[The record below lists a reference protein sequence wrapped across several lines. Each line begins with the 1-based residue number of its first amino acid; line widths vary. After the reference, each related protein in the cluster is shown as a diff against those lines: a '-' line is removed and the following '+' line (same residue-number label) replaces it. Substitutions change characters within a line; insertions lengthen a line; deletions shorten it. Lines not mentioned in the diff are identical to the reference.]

1 MKHFTTLFTMA
12 LVLCCSIA
20 TAQNTPNTRTI
31 TTDYPFT
38 VTTDAA
44 NPVLYFIF
52 SGRDSQG
59 GADKSY
65 VFQNSIPWGDT
76 EYKLQI
82 MRKDDRNFP
91 DQLWYFM
98 EGEDGLMIISLE
110 GHRMITVASTTDG
123 TKCIQMQT
131 AEERTNAY
139 YTWKLDLTDDCYAF
153 KTSDEKTYLSHN
165 GNWATSGAQMGLY
178 NANGHDDEGSRV
190 FFQALPLE
198 DYPAG
203 IIPTIAPKQVKGIY
217 TLTGLR
223 INSITSP
230 GIYII
235 DGKKVVVSNPHM

>member
-1 MKHFTTLFTMA
+1 MKQFTLFTMA

-20 TAQNTPNTRTI
+20 TAQNAPNTKTV

-59 GADKSY
+59 GAEKRY
-65 VFQNSIPWGDT
+65 VFQNSIPWKDT

-82 MRKDDRNFP
+82 MTQDPRNVP

-123 TKCIQMQT
+123 AKKIQMQT

-139 YTWKLDLTDDCYAF
+139 YTWKLDLTDGCYAF
-153 KTSDEKTYLSHN
+153 KTSDDKSYLSHN
-165 GNWATSGAQMGLY
+165 GNWASAGAQMGLY
-178 NANGHDDEGSRV
+178 NANAAQDEGSRV
-190 FFQALPLE
+190 FFEALPVE
-198 DYPAG
+198 NYPAG
-203 IIPTIAPKQVKGIY
+203 ITAPTATQQTETIY
-217 TLTGLR
+217 TITGQR
-223 INSITSP
+223 INSITTP

-235 DGKKVVVSNPHM
+235 NGKKVVIK

>member
-1 MKHFTTLFTMA
+1 MKQFTLFTMA

-20 TAQNTPNTRTI
+20 TAQNAPNTKTV

-59 GADKSY
+59 GTAPTY
-65 VFQNSIPWGDT
+65 VFQNSIPWRDT

-82 MRKDDRNFP
+82 MTQDPRNIP

-123 TKCIQMQT
+123 AKKIQMQT

-139 YTWKLDLTDDCYAF
+139 YTWKLDLTDGCYAF
-153 KTSDEKTYLSHN
+153 KTSDDKSYLSHN
-165 GNWATSGAQMGLY
+165 GNWASAGAQMGLY
-178 NANGHDDEGSRV
+178 NANAAQDEGSRV
-190 FFQALPLE
+190 FFEALPVE
-198 DYPAG
+198 NYPAG
-203 IIPTIAPKQVKGIY
+203 ITAPTATQQTETIY
-217 TLTGLR
+217 TITGQR
-223 INSITSP
+223 INSITTP

-235 DGKKVVVSNPHM
+235 NGKKVVIK

>member
-59 GADKSY
+59 GAEKSY

-82 MRKDDRNFP
+82 MRQDPRNFP

-123 TKCIQMQT
+123 AKKIQMQT

-139 YTWKLDLTDDCYAF
+139 YTWKLDLTDGCYAF
-153 KTSDEKTYLSHN
+153 KTSDDKSYLSHN
-165 GNWATSGAQMGLY
+165 GNWASAGAQMGLY
-178 NANGHDDEGSRV
+178 NANGAQDEGSRV
-190 FFQALPLE
+190 FFEALPVE
-198 DYPAG
+198 KYPTG
-203 IIPTIAPKQVKGIY
+203 ITAPTATAATEAIY
-217 TLTGLR
+217 TITGQR
-223 INSITSP
+223 INSITTP

-235 DGKKVVVSNPHM
+235 HGKKVVIK

>member
-1 MKHFTTLFTMA
+1 MKHFTLFTMA
-12 LVLCCSIA
+12 LALCCSIA
-20 TAQNTPNTRTI
+20 TAQSTSNTRAI

-52 SGRDSQG
+52 SGRDSKG
-59 GADKSY
+59 GTEKSY

-82 MRKDDRNFP
+82 MRQDPRNFP

-123 TKCIQMQT
+123 AKKIQMQT

-139 YTWKLDLTDDCYAF
+139 YTWKLDYTDGCYAF
-153 KTSDEKTYLSHN
+153 QTSDGKTFLSHN
-165 GNWATSGAQMGLY
+165 GNWATAKATMGLY
-178 NANGHDDEGSRV
+178 NANGAQDEGSRV
-190 FFQALPLE
+190 FFEAVNAE
-198 DYPAG
+198 NTG
-203 IIPTIAPKQVKGIY
+203 IINLPAAEQTKVIY
-217 TLTGLR
+217 NLAGQR
-223 INSITSP
+223 VNSITTP

-235 DGKKVVVSNPHM
+235 NGKKVVIK

>member
-1 MKHFTTLFTMA
+1 MKKITLFLLTMVMYCTMA
-12 LVLCCSIA
+12 I
-20 TAQNTPNTRTI
+20 AQNSSYTRAI
-31 TTDYPFT
+31 TTDYPFEL
-38 VTTDAA
+38 TTDASK
-44 NPVLYFIF
+44 PVLYFIF
-52 SGRDSQG
+52 SGRDSKG
-59 GADKSY
+59 GTELTY

-82 MRKDDRNFP
+82 MRKDPRNFP

-110 GHRMITVASTTDG
+110 GHRMITVASTTDD

-165 GNWATSGAQMGLY
+165 GNWATSAAQMGLY
-178 NANGHDDEGSRV
+178 NANGHNDEGSRV
-190 FFQALPLE
+190 FFRALPIE
-198 DYPAG
+198 DYPVG
-203 IIPTIAPKQVKGIY
+203 IISTVAPQQVKGIY

-230 GIYII
+230 GLYII
-235 DGKKVVVSNPHM
+235 DGKKVVVSNPRM

>member
-1 MKHFTTLFTMA
+1 MKQFTLFTMA

-20 TAQNTPNTRTI
+20 TAQNAPNTKTV

-59 GADKSY
+59 GAEKRY

-82 MRKDDRNFP
+82 MTQDPRNFP

-123 TKCIQMQT
+123 AKKIQMQT

-139 YTWKLDLTDDCYAF
+139 YTWKLDLTDGCYAF
-153 KTSDEKTYLSHN
+153 KTSDDKSYLSHN
-165 GNWATSGAQMGLY
+165 GNWASAGAQMGLY
-178 NANGHDDEGSRV
+178 NANGAQDEGSRV
-190 FFQALPLE
+190 FFEALPVE
-198 DYPAG
+198 NYPAG
-203 IIPTIAPKQVKGIY
+203 MTSLTATEQKESIY
-217 TLTGLR
+217 TLTGQR
-223 INSITSP
+223 IKSIITP

-235 DGKKVVVSNPHM
+235 NGKKVVINAQNL

>member
-1 MKHFTTLFTMA
+1 MKHFTLFTMA
-12 LVLCCSIA
+12 LALCCSIA
-20 TAQNTPNTRTI
+20 TAQSTSNTRAI

-59 GADKSY
+59 GTAPTY

-82 MRKDDRNFP
+82 MRQDPRNFP

-123 TKCIQMQT
+123 AKKIQMQT
-131 AEERTNAY
+131 AEERTNKY
-139 YTWKLDLTDDCYAF
+139 YTWKLDLTSGCYAF
-153 KTSDEKTYLSHN
+153 KTSDGKSYLSHY
-165 GNWATSGAQMGLY
+165 GNWTTGGPQMGLY
-178 NANGHDDEGSRV
+178 NANGAQDEGSRL
-190 FFQALPLE
+190 FFEALPIE

-203 IIPTIAPKQVKGIY
+203 ITAPTATQQAEAIYNIAGQ
-217 TLTGLR
+217 R
-223 INSITSP
+223 IHSITAP

-235 DGKKVVVSNPHM
+235 NGKKVVINNSGI